1 MPTDTLTDPLA
12 RLHMRDIT
20 KTFPGVKANDR
31 VSLTVQAGEI
41 HALLGENGA
50 GKTTLMR
57 ILYGL
62 YQPDAGDIFV
72 RGQPVRMRSPRQA
85 VALGIGLV
93 AQRFLLVR
101 QHTVAENL
109 ALGLSGLG

>member
-1 MPTDTLTDPLA
+1 MMPTDTLTDTFA

-50 GKTTLMR
+50 GKTTLNAWSKCR
-57 ILYGL
+57 SSHRRLILL
-62 YQPDAGDIFV
+62 RARSLTA
-72 RGQPVRMRSPRQA
+72 RGRCASRQA
-85 VALGIGLV
+85 HA
-93 AQRFLLVR
+93 
-101 QHTVAENL
+101 
-109 ALGLSGLG
+109 